1 MFPRLG
7 CRGDAMA
14 YLLDKHHRVICAA
27 NRYCADEQAAKE
39 RAQQLS
45 VDAKDVELWQLDHR
59 ISHLVFALPQTLDVR
74 HGLPN
79 FPRRSC
85 SDPT

>member
-45 VDAKDVELWQLDHR
+45 IDANDVELWQLDHR
-59 ISHLVFALPQTLDVR
+59 IAVFTSSIRA
-74 HGLPN
+74 
-79 FPRRSC
+79 SA
-85 SDPT
+85 DP